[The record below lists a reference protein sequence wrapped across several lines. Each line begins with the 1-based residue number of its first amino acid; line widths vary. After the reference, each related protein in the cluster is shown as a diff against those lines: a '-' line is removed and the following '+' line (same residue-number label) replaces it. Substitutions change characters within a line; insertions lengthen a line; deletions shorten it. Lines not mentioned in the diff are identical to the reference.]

1 MAKLYEVAA
10 AQNPTYLLNVLN
22 TVGGCVDIAQKL
34 VAMEQ
39 PELAQTYLDILEFF
53 TKALSDEA
61 VVKPTGGIG
70 SYLTDLPQSLQNL
83 NKQMGITTVSGS
95 RANKRQIDKLVK
107 DGVAQQIG
115 RKYRLYPRN
124 SGPTE

>member
-10 AQNPTYLLNVLN
+10 QQNPSYLLTVLN

-34 VAMEQ
+34 VALEQ

-61 VVKPTGGIG
+61 IVKPTGGIG
-70 SYLTDLPQSLQNL
+70 SYLTDLPQSLQKL
-83 NKQMGITTVSGS
+83 NQQMGITTASGS
-95 RANKRQIDKLVK
+95 RANKRQIDSLVK
-107 DGVAQQIG
+107 EGIAEQLG
-115 RKYRLYPRN
+115 RKYRLHPRN
-124 SGPTE
+124 SAPVE